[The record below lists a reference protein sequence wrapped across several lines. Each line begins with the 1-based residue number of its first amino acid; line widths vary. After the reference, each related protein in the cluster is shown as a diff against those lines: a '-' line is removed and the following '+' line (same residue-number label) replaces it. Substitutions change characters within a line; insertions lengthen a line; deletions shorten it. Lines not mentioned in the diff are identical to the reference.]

1 MDLEPSILRSMIVR
15 GTERIVAGSH
25 DLCMLDLAIGDGDHG
40 TNMTRGF
47 EAVLAK
53 VEEIVVL
60 PTGEALS
67 TIGRMLVMTV
77 GGASGPLYGSFFLA
91 AGAAIQHGRR
101 LPEDLVDVF
110 AAGVEAVGARGRSTI
125 GEKTMLDVLIPVLHT
140 LRAAQG
146 RHDLAAQVRRTARES
161 TERTAPLLATKGR
174 AAYLGPR
181 SVGHIDP
188 GAKSSCL
195 IVEAVCDTLEE
206 RL

>member
-1 MDLEPSILRSMIVR
+1 MDLDPSILRSMIVR
-15 GTERIVAGSH
+15 GTERIVASSD
-25 DLCMLDLAIGDGDHG
+25 DLCVLDLAIGDGDHG

-47 EAVLAK
+47 QAVLAK
-53 VEEIVVL
+53 VEEIVAL
-60 PTGEALS
+60 PIGEALS
-67 TIGRMLVMTV
+67 AIGRTLVMTV

-91 AGAAIQHGRR
+91 AGAAIQRGRC
-101 LPEDLVDVF
+101 LPEDLVDIV

-140 LRAAQG
+140 LRAAEG
-146 RHDLAAQVRRTARES
+146 RRSLAGQVRRTARES

-174 AAYLGPR
+174 AAYLGSR

-195 IVEAVCDTLEE
+195 IVEAICDSLEE